1 MTDEIIYEEKIFSVD
16 SEKQAKFMTESKE
29 RMIKICT
36 QITYLEK
43 IASKRSVDYT
53 PENIEKMFAY
63 LENSLANC
71 KETFMERFKETE
83 DAKKFDFDF

>member
-16 SEKQAKFMTESKE
+16 SEKQAKFMKESKE

-71 KETFMERFKETE
+71 KETFME
-83 DAKKFDFDF
+83 